1 MHTNYI
7 FSLQA
12 LRALAFAG
20 ILTYHCGLLP
30 LGAWGVSIFFI
41 LSGFVIMLRYH
52 EIEIPCSPRSNLCF
66 AFKCI
71 KKIYPLHIFM
81 MVIVIL
87 RDYIQF
93 GIFDMNIPKLIANLL
108 LLSSWF
114 PQSLGLGCY
123 NGVAWFLSSIMF
135 SYFMFPVFMKIFK
148 GSKHINPVA
157 IILLVLGL
165 QSLLLLLYCFIKM
178 EKDFVLWLSYENPI
192 FRAGDF
198 LIGMALFS
206 IYTCQKGRSTF
217 NRMNLEI
224 ICLLL
229 FGVTCLLDISFFR
242 PHQIDAFRK
251 TLLYSPTAIMFVYV
265 FASSESWLS
274 RLLTTKMMVYLGNM
288 SGLYFLIHQFMI
300 YNAKWAIY
308 GIGEWGGLKDK
319 IVVCIVAALFTVCF
333 AYLYKRIIALFAN

>member
-52 EIEIPCSPRSNLCF
+52 EKEIACSLRSNLCF

-71 KKIYPLHIFM
+71 RKIYPLHIFM
-81 MVIVIL
+81 TVVVII

-93 GIFDMNIPKLIANLL
+93 GVIDMNMPKLIANLL

-114 PQSLGLGCY
+114 PKSMGLNCY
-123 NGVAWFLSSIMF
+123 NGVAWFLSSILF
-135 SYFMFPVFMKIFK
+135 SYFMFPVFVKIFK
-148 GSKHINPVA
+148 RDKPINPVA
-157 IILLVLGL
+157 IVLFILGL
-165 QSLLLLLYCFIKM
+165 QGLLLLLYNFLNV
-178 EKDFVLWLSYENPI
+178 EKDFLIWLSYENPV

-206 IYTCQKGRSTF
+206 IYSCQRERSTYI
-217 NRMNLEI
+217 NKNLGI
-224 ICLLL
+224 ACLLL
-229 FGVTCLLDISFFR
+229 LGVTCLLDLTYFR

-251 TLLYSPTAIMFVYV
+251 TLLYSPTAIMFVYL
-265 FASSESWLS
+265 FAFSELWLS
-274 RLLTTKMMVYLGNM
+274 RLLTTKTMVYLGNM

-308 GIGEWGGLKDK
+308 GAGEWGGLKDK
-319 IVVCIVAALFTVCF
+319 MVVCIVAALLTVCF
-333 AYLYKRIIALFAN
+333 AYIFKKLMALFAN